1 MHLTVLSQESGM
13 FVQQT
18 VIVEA
23 QTMRFIFC
31 SFARSITRRKKVVL
45 VGDLGEVWT
54 LGNLC

>member
-18 VIVEA
+18 VIVEP
-23 QTMRFIFC
+23 QTMHFIFC
-31 SFARSITRRKKVVL
+31 SFARSITQGKKNVL
-45 VGDLGEVWT
+45 VGGLGEVWT